1 MKTKTDIIT
10 DVREFS
16 RKFKAVIDL
25 ADALEPIANLELAQ
39 NELKAQVEKLVAQ
52 RDALASTNAADAA
65 SARAAAEDIVAKA
78 KAEAEQTVAKAKAQA
93 DKIVDE
99 AKDKQSKA
107 EARAKAAD
115 KKAEAEVAAAGKV
128 VQDLQAYADTLRAEL
143 ADVTKALE
151 AARAQA
157 RALLGG

>member
-1 MKTKTDIIT
+1 MKTKTDIIA
-10 DVREFS
+10 DVREFG

-39 NELKAQVEKLVAQ
+39 NELNAQVEKLVAR
-52 RDALASTNAADAA
+52 RDAMAASMAEDIA

-99 AKDKQSKA
+99 AKDKQAKA
-107 EARAKAAD
+107 EAKAKAAD
-115 KKAEAEVAAAGKV
+115 KKAEADVAAASKV
-128 VQDLQAYADTLRAEL
+128 VQDLQADADKLRGDL